1 MNNWQAAV
9 FGAFFLGLTAP
20 AALAHDDPPQS
31 AGKAPE
37 QLGTVHFPTSC
48 DPKVQARFERGVA
61 LLHSFW
67 FPEGRK
73 AFLEVL
79 EADPS
84 CSIAYWGI
92 GVNRLL
98 NPFGGQPA
106 EKALLEG
113 QAAVDKGLAAPTKTQ
128 RERDYIEAIAAFYT
142 HDRAPWRE
150 RALKYE
156 KAMEQLAARYPQD
169 SEAAIFQAL
178 ALNIAADLNDKTYS
192 RQLKAAAILEPIFAA
207 QPDHPGVAHY
217 LIHSYD
223 YPPIANKGLA
233 AARKYAAIAPS
244 AAHALHMPSHI
255 FTRVGAWEDS
265 IQTNRRAEETA
276 RKTNVPDDVLH
287 AIDYQVYAALQ
298 LGRDADAKRAIERG
312 APAAARYERNS
323 GAYGLAASVAR
334 YAMERGDWNMAAQL
348 KPQSSK
354 WPYADAMTHFARAVG
369 AARSGDAG
377 AAQEDVA
384 QLAKLRDA
392 LAGKDA
398 YWSEQVE
405 IQRLAAQAWIELA
418 QGRRE
423 TALSLARQSADRQDA
438 AEKAAV
444 TPGHLAPSREMLG
457 EMLLELNQP
466 AQALNEFEASAVDNP
481 NRFRGTY
488 GAALAAARAGDKK
501 RARAHYAKLLELAG
515 KGDRRPELDQ
525 AKTWLAQN

>member
-1 MNNWQAAV
+1 MNKAAI
-9 FGAFFLGLTAP
+9 FGAFFLAITAQ
-20 AALAHDDPPQS
+20 AALGHDDPPRTT
-31 AGKAPE
+31 GKAPE
-37 QLGTVHFPTSC
+37 QLGSVSFPTSC
-48 DPKVQARFERGVA
+48 DPKVQTRFERGVA

-84 CSIAYWGI
+84 CSIAYWGL

-106 EKALLEG
+106 EKVLLEG
-113 QAAVDKGLAAPTKTQ
+113 QAAVDKGLAAPAKTQ

-142 HDRAPWRE
+142 HDRMPWRE
-150 RALKYE
+150 RTVKYE
-156 KAMEQLAARYPQD
+156 KAMEQLAARYPRD
-169 SEAAIFQAL
+169 SEAAIFYAL
-178 ALNIAADLNDKTYS
+178 ALNIAADLSDKTYS
-192 RQLKAAAILEPIFAA
+192 RQLKAAALLEPIFAA

-223 YPPIANKGLA
+223 YPPIAAKGFA
-233 AARKYAAIAPS
+233 AAQKYAAIAPS

-265 IQTNRRAEETA
+265 IATNRRAEETA
-276 RKTNVPDDVLH
+276 RRTSVPDDVLH

-298 LGRDADAKRAIERG
+298 LGRDAEAKRAIERG
-312 APAAARYERNS
+312 APEAARYERNS
-323 GAYGLAASVAR
+323 GAYGLAASTAR
-334 YAMERGDWNMAAQL
+334 YAMERGDWKTAAQL
-348 KPQSSK
+348 KPQASK

-377 AAQEDVA
+377 AAQDDAA
-384 QLAKLRDA
+384 QLAKLRDVLA
-392 LAGKDA
+392 AGKDA
-398 YWSEQVE
+398 YWTEQVE

-423 TALSLARQSADRQDA
+423 PALALMRQSADRQDA
-438 AEKAAV
+438 AEKATV
-444 TPGHLAPSREMLG
+444 TPGHLAPSRELLG

-466 AQALNEFEASAVDNP
+466 AQALKEFEASAVDNP

-488 GAALAAARAGDKK
+488 GAARAAARAGNTGL
-501 RARAHYAKLLELAG
+501 ARERYRKLVELAG
-515 KGDRRPELDQ
+515 KGDARAELQQ
-525 AKTWLAQN
+525 ATTWLSRN